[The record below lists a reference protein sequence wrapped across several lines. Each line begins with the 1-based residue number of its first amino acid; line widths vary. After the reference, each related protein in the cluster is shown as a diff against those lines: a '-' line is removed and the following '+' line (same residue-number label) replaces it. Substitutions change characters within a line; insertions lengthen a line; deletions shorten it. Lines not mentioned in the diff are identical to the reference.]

1 MEIRGNRSN
10 SGSIEKSQT
19 SESKLLLLLLLRK
32 IRKALSCTKNNR
44 M

>member
-1 MEIRGNRSN
+1 MEIRGNRRN

-19 SESKLLLLLLLRK
+19 SKSKLLLLLLRK